1 MSEDTKPARTLAGL
15 NRTASKSGV
24 GVLMKKN
31 RTESPQEPTETAE
44 QASPVSLRMVDEP
57 EQADQVTESVTNGLT
72 DSVTNKLTESVSNKL
87 TESVSNRVPKYLQL
101 KRREARIYDNQ
112 ADELT
117 ALTRR
122 LNDQRK
128 QSDGTTAGERITDN
142 TLVRLAIDLLLERKQ
157 ELSGAT
163 EEELARSLGLA
174 YRHKTTTD

>member
-31 RTESPQEPTETAE
+31 RTESPQEPTEATE
-44 QASPVSLRMVDEP
+44 QASPMSLRMVDEP
-57 EQADQVTESVTNGLT
+57 EKSDHVTESVTNKLT
-72 DSVTNKLTESVSNKL
+72 DSVTNKLTESVTS
-87 TESVSNRVPKYLQL
+87 RVPKYLQL

>member
-57 EQADQVTESVTNGLT
+57 EKADQVTESVTNGLT
-72 DSVTNKLTESVSNKL
+72 DSVTNKLTESV
-87 TESVSNRVPKYLQL
+87 TNRVPKYLQL

-163 EEELARSLGLA
+163 EEELARSLGLD
-174 YRHKTTTD
+174 YRHKTPTD

>member
-1 MSEDTKPARTLAGL
+1 MSEDNKPARTLAGL

-24 GVLMKKN
+24 GMLMKKN
-31 RTESPQEPTETAE
+31 RTESPQEPTEAAE
-44 QASPVSLRMVDEP
+44 QASPVSLSMVDEP
-57 EQADQVTESVTNGLT
+57 EKADQVTKSVT
-72 DSVTNKLTESVSNKL
+72 NKL